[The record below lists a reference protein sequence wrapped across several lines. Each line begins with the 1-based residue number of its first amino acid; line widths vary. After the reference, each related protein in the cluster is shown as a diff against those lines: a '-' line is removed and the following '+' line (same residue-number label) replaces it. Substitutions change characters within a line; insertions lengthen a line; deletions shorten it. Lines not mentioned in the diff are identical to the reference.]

1 MSKFPAGDER
11 GSLRFIVLLIILSMA
26 ALYVGFQ
33 LGNTFFAWQT
43 SPEEEIEVEEAP
55 MAAEEEPPE
64 DVPDEQIEPEEEI
77 TEEDYLEEPEEQPE
91 EPEEQ
96 PVEAEEEPEEIEDVQ
111 DDDPQTDDME
121 EEEIDRDADF
131 LVQAGAFGQEEN
143 AEAFAAELNE
153 MNYPAF
159 ISGSE
164 PYQVKVVG
172 GDTREQAEDVADNLR
187 EDGYEVFV
195 HSQ

>member
-1 MSKFPAGDER
+1 MSKFPAGDES

-26 ALYVGFQ
+26 AVYVGFQ

-55 MAAEEEPPE
+55 MSADEEPPE
-64 DVPDEQIEPEEEI
+64 EIPDEQIEPEEEI
-77 TEEDYLEEPEEQPE
+77 TEQDDLEDPAEQVAGPEEQPE
-91 EPEEQ
+91 E
-96 PVEAEEEPEEIEDVQ
+96 AEEEPEDIEDAQ
-111 DDDPQTDDME
+111 DDDLQTDGME

-172 GDTREQAEDVADNLR
+172 GDTREQAEDVADSLR